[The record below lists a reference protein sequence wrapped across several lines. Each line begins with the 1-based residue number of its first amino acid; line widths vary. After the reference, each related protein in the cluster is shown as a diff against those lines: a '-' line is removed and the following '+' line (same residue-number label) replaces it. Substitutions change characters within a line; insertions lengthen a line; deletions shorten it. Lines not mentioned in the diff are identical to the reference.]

1 MGGMAMNCMK
11 CGRELDGDHAFC
23 PKCRELMDLNPV
35 KPEVVISLPNRQ
47 DFDQKKAVPRKRE
60 QTPEEQIH
68 RLKRINIWLIISVC
82 LMAMA
87 ITALTL
93 LSADLLK
100 QLDIQRFLGQNY
112 SSVETI
118 G

>member
-1 MGGMAMNCMK
+1 MNCMK

-23 PKCRELMDLNPV
+23 PKCRQWMDLNPV
-35 KPEVVISLPNRQ
+35 KPEVVINLPKRQ
-47 DFDQKKAVPRKRE
+47 DPGQKKPLPRKRE
-60 QTPEEQIH
+60 LTPEEQVH
-68 RLKRINIWLIISVC
+68 RLKRINIWLIIGLC
-82 LMAMA
+82 LMSMA
-87 ITALTL
+87 VTVLTL

-100 QLDIQRFLGQNY
+100 QLDVQRFLGQNY